1 MKIKLVG
8 NDETYAVRDIVR
20 LFVPMQK
27 YEFVKGSDYDVLA
40 SFENGGYFAEYK
52 TENGTFCHNIN
63 KSEYDKNMLKLCLF
77 KAMQKAFSQKP
88 PWGILTGIRPTK
100 TVREMMEIS

>member
-40 SFENGGYFAEYK
+40 SFENGGYFAE
-52 TENGTFCHNIN
+52 
-63 KSEYDKNMLKLCLF
+63 
-77 KAMQKAFSQKP
+77 
-88 PWGILTGIRPTK
+88 
-100 TVREMMEIS
+100 